1 MTGEYMLVLGSVP
14 IAVGVTI
21 ILVSMYL
28 KKKVSMYLKKKP
40 EEVEH

>member
-1 MTGEYMLVLGSVP
+1 MLVLGSVP

-28 KKKVSMYLKKKP
+28 KKKP